1 VVAFGIFNESSGT
14 EDVVIVAEANKGA
27 EDKEEIGNAI
37 KEKVTRNSAI
47 ALRHVL
53 VVDEKWLIK
62 TSSGKIA
69 RSANKEKYL
78 AQVHLP
84 N

>member
-1 VVAFGIFNESSGT
+1 
-14 EDVVIVAEANKGA
+14 
-27 EDKEEIGNAI
+27 
-37 KEKVTRNSAI
+37 VTQSTAV

-53 VVDEKWLIK
+53 LVDEKWLIK

-78 AQVHLP
+78 IEEAQK
-84 N
+84 

>member
-1 VVAFGIFNESSGT
+1 
-14 EDVVIVAEANKGA
+14 
-27 EDKEEIGNAI
+27 
-37 KEKVTRNSAI
+37 VTQSTAV

-53 VVDEKWLIK
+53 LVDEKWMIK

-69 RSANKEKYL
+69 RTANKEKYL
-78 AQVHLP
+78 LEFVQ

>member
-1 VVAFGIFNESSGT
+1 MIVIAEIEKLESENEILIS
-14 EDVVIVAEANKGA
+14 D
-27 EDKEEIGNAI
+27 EIRRLLTLSTA
-37 KEKVTRNSAI
+37 V

-53 VVDEKWLIK
+53 LVDEKWLIK

-69 RSANKEKYL
+69 HSAYKEKYL
-78 AQVHLP
+78 LEYTQ

>member
-1 VVAFGIFNESSGT
+1 M
-14 EDVVIVAEANKGA
+14 VIVAEANKGA

-84 N
+84 NW